1 MIVFLEFLKAL
12 GKITRT
18 FPIHNQ
24 LINVN
29 LVK

>member
-1 MIVFLEFLKAL
+1 VFPEFLKSF

-24 LINVN
+24 LNNVN